1 MTKGHT
7 TINLDTKS
15 QLAKL
20 LATEN
25 IIIQHN
31 NVSTASFNTK
41 TRVLT
46 LPIFK
51 EQSGDVYDMLIA
63 HECAHAL
70 FTPQSGWKKI
80 QDDDELRT
88 YVNVLEDTRID
99 KKIQKK
105 YPGVV
110 RNYISGF
117 DILEK
122 QNFFALKGKDINK
135 DLMIIDKINIRSK
148 SSDRLPFIF
157 DNKAKQWL
165 KKVDAIKTFTDVVK
179 VAKEMLN
186 WQKKQVDQM
195 KKLPDFDDHPL
206 TQNYDLDDTPPEEQ
220 PKSKEQKNEKEM
232 SDGNDSKESE
242 EDKKK
247 DDLNEQNNT
256 ADSDEKKDKD
266 KTDTKKAEPTK
277 HAKGAGGEHPKKK
290 LKSITNDAFEQ
301 KKEKLL
307 DKKTSYFYGKLPE
320 PNLDMCLTSYKTFLK
335 DFRNH
340 ISAARKQ
347 WDSVPEYQLWIKDKF
362 KTFRKKN
369 KKTVMYLV
377 KEFEMKKAA
386 TAYKRAST
394 DKTGVIDPLKLKDYK
409 FSEDIFKK
417 MTIIPDGKNHGMI
430 MLLDWSGSM
439 SDCLMNTVEQLINL
453 IDFVTK
459 VNIPYEVYFFTSER
473 SWNKSTEEK
482 EKEKSFWNYKV
493 GDLCFDDFKLVN
505 CASHRM
511 TKTELEESL
520 TYLYHMAN
528 DYDTRWT
535 RRDNLEISRGTNYGM
550 PDQYNLGNT
559 PLNEALLVCNTL
571 IPKFQKKY
579 AVEKLTFITLTDG
592 GANSFRNN
600 QIVSIEDLKEE
611 DVVDRLELKQMK
623 KQGRTW
629 ASKHIDYDNQVIIE
643 HKKKRYIPA
652 HFDGELTT
660 MLLEIL
666 NTSWGVT
673 NIGFYI
679 LKRVRRWDVERFV
692 EDYKDWSDK
701 ENRINKLRKQMTKEK
716 SVAVPHKGYNK
727 YFLLDGRALR
737 VENFDLQNAKI
748 KQGTKGE
755 LKRIFGKSMK
765 NRLVSRV
772 LLNKFIAE
780 VA

>member
-1 MTKGHT
+1 
-7 TINLDTKS
+7 
-15 QLAKL
+15 
-20 LATEN
+20 
-25 IIIQHN
+25 
-31 NVSTASFNTK
+31 
-41 TRVLT
+41 
-46 LPIFK
+46 
-51 EQSGDVYDMLIA
+51 
-63 HECAHAL
+63 
-70 FTPQSGWKKI
+70 
-80 QDDDELRT
+80 
-88 YVNVLEDTRID
+88 
-99 KKIQKK
+99 
-105 YPGVV
+105 
-110 RNYISGF
+110 
-117 DILEK
+117 
-122 QNFFALKGKDINK
+122 
-135 DLMIIDKINIRSK
+135 
-148 SSDRLPFIF
+148 
-157 DNKAKQWL
+157 
-165 KKVDAIKTFTDVVK
+165 
-179 VAKEMLN
+179 
-186 WQKKQVDQM
+186 
-195 KKLPDFDDHPL
+195 
-206 TQNYDLDDTPPEEQ
+206 
-220 PKSKEQKNEKEM
+220 
-232 SDGNDSKESE
+232 
-242 EDKKK
+242 
-247 DDLNEQNNT
+247 
-256 ADSDEKKDKD
+256 
-266 KTDTKKAEPTK
+266 
-277 HAKGAGGEHPKKK
+277 
-290 LKSITNDAFEQ
+290 
-301 KKEKLL
+301 
-307 DKKTSYFYGKLPE
+307 
-320 PNLDMCLTSYKTFLK
+320 
-335 DFRNH
+335 
-340 ISAARKQ
+340 
-347 WDSVPEYQLWIKDKF
+347 
-362 KTFRKKN
+362 
-369 KKTVMYLV
+369 
-377 KEFEMKKAA
+377 
-386 TAYKRAST
+386 
-394 DKTGVIDPLKLKDYK
+394 
-409 FSEDIFKK
+409 
-417 MTIIPDGKNHGMI
+417 
-430 MLLDWSGSM
+430 
-439 SDCLMNTVEQLINL
+439 
-453 IDFVTK
+453 
-459 VNIPYEVYFFTSER
+459 
-473 SWNKSTEEK
+473 
-482 EKEKSFWNYKV
+482 
-493 GDLCFDDFKLVN
+493 
-505 CASHRM
+505 M

-611 DVVDRLELKQMK
+611 DVVDKLELKQMK

-701 ENRINKLRKQMTKEK
+701 EDRINKLRKQMTKEK
-716 SVAVPHKGYNK
+716 SVAVPNKGYNK